1 MHHMDRPIAQPLFDD
16 DVGRVGAQS
25 GKIVFVAQRQAD
37 GLDFRGGAAAE
48 ISDGAMFDL
57 AVLAIRLPQQIAG
70 VGFAALANVGDVDIH
85 GGYESP

>member
-1 MHHMDRPIAQPLFDD
+1 MDRPIAQSLFDD
-16 DVGRVGAQS
+16 DLRRVGAQ
-25 GKIVFVAQRQAD
+25 GRKIIFVAQRQAD

-57 AVLAIRLPQQIAG
+57 AVVAIRFPQQIAG
-70 VGFAALANVGDVDIH
+70 VGFAALANAGDIDIH